1 MKKFLLIILII
12 LISYLPSIAARET
25 TDLILLYDFTETSGA
40 VISDKSDID
49 PKLDLTISDPS
60 KVTFLDPGLSVT
72 AATVIKT
79 AVART
84 KLAASE
90 FTNGFT
96 IEAWIKP
103 LNNTQSGPARII
115 TFSQDSAERNFTFG
129 QAAEHWDMRFRT
141 SDNPGNGSSPS
152 TVTPANSIAAT
163 PILQHI
169 IYTRSASGN
178 AKFYIDGVEVATQTI
193 SGDLSNWNGSY
204 GFGLFNEIS
213 YPTDDRT
220 WLGDIFLVAIYKKA
234 LTSAEVTA
242 NFDSGY
248 SNLPPKPPV
257 LLPAVEEY
265 GNITGG
271 DTEHIEKVDYKI
283 SYEIRGNFYLEYE
296 VWDSD
301 SDGEIE
307 ISVNNK
313 KLVDVTSAGNEVW
326 STKRRVKIKD
336 ILLCDDNLE
345 NIITFNNTN
354 NPPNSNLWGVR
365 NVSLVKDGTISGLTL
380 YQESTDKDMTIAWD
394 AVVDANYPD
403 IHYDFF
409 LWNQGEEKKYLTGA
423 TQQIQVTF
431 QLPRTGLFA
440 FYARTCD
447 RAKTETDRVCSQWSH
462 SALERE
468 DGTLF
473 GRIADPAN
481 PGDHIP
487 GKWMIYGHIA
497 APSGG
502 GVD

>member
-1 MKKFLLIILII
+1 MKKFFLIILI
-12 LISYLPSIAARET
+12 LLLNYLPASAARVT
-25 TDLILLYDFTETSGA
+25 TDLVVLYDFTETSGT

-49 PKLDLTISDPS
+49 PKLDLTISDPL

-79 AVART
+79 AVAHT

-90 FTNGFT
+90 FANGFT

-115 TFSQDSAERNFTFG
+115 TFSQDSADRNFTFG

-141 SDNPGNGSSPS
+141 SDNPGNGSTPS
-152 TVTPANSIAAT
+152 TATPAASIAAT
-163 PILQHI
+163 PVLQHVV
-169 IYTRSASGN
+169 YTRNTSGN
-178 AKFYIDGVEVATQTI
+178 AKFYIDKVEVATQTI
-193 SGDLSNWNGSY
+193 SGDLSNWDESY
-204 GFGLFNEIS
+204 EFGLFNEMS

-220 WLGDIFLVAIYKKA
+220 WLGDIYLVAIYKKA
-234 LTSAEVTA
+234 LTSTEVGA
-242 NFDSGY
+242 NYDSGY
-248 SNLPPKPPV
+248 LPPKPPI

-283 SYEIRGNFYLEYE
+283 PYEIRGNFYLEYE
-296 VWDSD
+296 IWDSD

-307 ISVNNK
+307 ISVNDK
-313 KLVDVTSAGNEVW
+313 KLVDVASAGNEVW
-326 STKRRVKIKD
+326 SAKRRVKIKD

-354 NPPNSNLWGVR
+354 NPPNSYLWGVR

-394 AVVDANYPD
+394 AVVDDNYPD

-409 LWNQGEEKKYLTGA
+409 LWNQGEEKKYLIGA
-423 TQQIQVTF
+423 TQQIEVTF
-431 QLPRTGLFA
+431 KLPRTGLFA

-447 RAKTETDRVCSQWSH
+447 RAKTETDRICSQWAH

-487 GKWMIYGHIA
+487 GKWMIYGHVA
-497 APSGG
+497 APTGG
-502 GVD
+502 GID